1 MCIKIK
7 LTYLGYGNTSRGSI
21 EVNISVAS
29 KPFWSQNI
37 VQRNR
42 FNSYLLVIDFALYY
56 CLTVHFV
63 VGEFKIP
70 VKIALHIVY
79 FEHQAVAAS
88 KSPFCRFLSLFG
100 IFTNQSVKYEIY
112 HIISIKRK
120 LTYLQYNVHQN
131 KINLSTLWLYLRWS
145 IEVNIPVACKPFW
158 SQNIAQRNRF
168 NSYFLV
174 IDFALYYCLTVHLL
188 LAYSKFQSN

>member
-7 LTYLGYGNTSRGSI
+7 LTYPGYGNTSRGSI

-37 VQRNR
+37 VKRNR

-120 LTYLQYNVHQN
+120 LTYLTQPHDQHFPLQN
-131 KINLSTLWLYLRWS
+131 LQFGEDNIMCIKIKLTYLR
-145 IEVNIPVACKPFW
+145 
-158 SQNIAQRNRF
+158 
-168 NSYFLV
+168 YG
-174 IDFALYYCLTVHLL
+174 YT
-188 LAYSKFQSN
+188 